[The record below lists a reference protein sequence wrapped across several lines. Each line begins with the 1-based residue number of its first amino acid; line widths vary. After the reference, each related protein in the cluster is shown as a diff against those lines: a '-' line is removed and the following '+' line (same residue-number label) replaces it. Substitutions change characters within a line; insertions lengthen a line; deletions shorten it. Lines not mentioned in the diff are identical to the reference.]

1 MTFEEMNF
9 SEKMEHIWE
18 YYKLHIGGALLG
30 LLLVGSLLN
39 IYLINPAPDVVLDV
53 SFRMSQRY
61 YNSEYQ
67 ETLTNN
73 LMDVVVNYPD
83 SETVS
88 VELLPTDKDLDANM
102 VMATEA
108 KFMGKA
114 EVQELDIFVMD
125 EESFR
130 YMLTE
135 GYFMDIGQ
143 MEALTGITLKEDI
156 KIYSTDPATQEDRVF
171 VVDARKLPGFDEVF
185 LSDEGNYY
193 AGIFVRSLSEENAMK
208 ALAYLSEGN

>member
-1 MTFEEMNF
+1 MTFEEMTFNQ
-9 SEKMEHIWE
+9 KIEHIWE
-18 YYKLHIGGALLG
+18 YYKLHIGGAILG
-30 LLLVGSLLN
+30 LLLIGSLLN
-39 IYLINPAPDVVLDV
+39 IYLINPAPDVVLDL

-61 YNSEYQ
+61 YNTEYQ

-73 LMDVVVNYPD
+73 LKDLVVNYPD

-88 VELLPTDKDLDANM
+88 VELLPTDDDLDPNM

-130 YMLTE
+130 YMLAE
-135 GYFMDIGQ
+135 GYFMDLGQ
-143 MEALTGITLKEDI
+143 LEDQFGITLKEDI
-156 KIYSTDPATQEDRVF
+156 KIYSTDPATQEERAF
-171 VVDARKLPGFDEVF
+171 VVDARKLPGMDEVF
-185 LSDEGNYY
+185 LTDEGNYY
-193 AGIFVRSLSEENAMK
+193 VGIFVRSLSEENAMK
-208 ALAYLSEGN
+208 ALAFLSE

>member
-30 LLLVGSLLN
+30 LLLIGSLLN